1 MRRPKKKERFS
12 SQTCIT
18 KKLVLFPEKNGE
30 KREKNN
36 SFMTNCSD
44 GTGKN

>member
-18 KKLVLFPEKNGE
+18 KKLVLFPEKNG
-30 KREKNN
+30 KKKKG
-36 SFMTNCSD
+36 FMTNCSD